1 MHSVR
6 IIANQFLLGQNVK
19 CLIKIC
25 FGQKHLVY
33 WPNAIV
39 FFHSLLGARYS
50 IWTFFTVNCTQECIH
65 LKGML
70 RMYGQSTYRER
81 SIYIIFRMIIM
92 TPILYQ
98 ISILDLFL

>member
-1 MHSVR
+1 MSDQ
-6 IIANQFLLGQNVK
+6 NLLW
-19 CLIKIC
+19 
-25 FGQKHLVY
+25 LVY

-39 FFHSLLGARYS
+39 FLHSLLGAGYS
-50 IWTFFTVNCTQECIH
+50 IWTFFTVNCTQECIY
-65 LKGML
+65 LKAML

-81 SIYIIFRMIIM
+81 SFLPIYIIFRMIIM